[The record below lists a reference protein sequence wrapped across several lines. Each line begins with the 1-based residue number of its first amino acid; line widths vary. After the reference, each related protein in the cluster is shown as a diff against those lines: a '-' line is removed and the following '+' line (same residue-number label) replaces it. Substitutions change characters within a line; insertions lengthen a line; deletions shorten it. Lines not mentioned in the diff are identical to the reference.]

1 MPPLARTIDSQ
12 FLIRVI
18 LNEIGV
24 EEREYFDRW
33 LEESDKNKEEFSNLV
48 LLWDKFDNSFVPP
61 APNTEEQ
68 WEKIREKLNSPAPVT
83 KANNFHPV
91 PGMDNS
97 RSIFHSRHQNF
108 ILKERKH
115 GSGLTWITRAA
126 ALIIISVSL
135 FVLYKNFAPSQKPTE
150 EITLQNMTPALKKY
164 TLITEKG
171 ERRTFPL
178 ADGTIV
184 YLNADSKLIYPNI
197 FSDDS
202 REVELAGEAYFSVVP
217 DKTRPF
223 KVISGSTIT
232 VVTGTEFNIKN
243 RDNRVSVVVA
253 KGSVKTYLKNSS
265 TSVALTGGEM
275 VSFTEKS
282 GFSKTVKVNLS
293 HYLSWR
299 QDRFSFSHTPLQEV
313 MEEIERYYNIQVV
326 FLNDSVMKKRFTGT
340 FNADSLEQIFSVIS
354 LTLDVK
360 IDHNGRKV
368 IIN

>member
-1 MPPLARTIDSQ
+1 MLPLTRTIDSQ

-18 LNEIGV
+18 KNEIGA

-33 LEESDKNKEEFSNLV
+33 LEESDKNKEEYSSLV
-48 LLWDKFDNSFVPP
+48 LLWDKFENSLVP
-61 APNTEEQ
+61 AVPNNEEQ
-68 WEKIREKLNSPAPVT
+68 WEKVRQKLNAPLPEAA
-83 KANNFHPV
+83 ANFRPSSV
-91 PGMDNS
+91 KVNS
-97 RSIFHSRHQNF
+97 RSIFYSRHQDF
-108 ILKERKH
+108 INKDRKK
-115 GSGLTWITRAA
+115 STGLTWFTRAA

-135 FVLYKNFAPSQKPTE
+135 FVLYKNFAPQPTE
-150 EITLQNMTPALKKY
+150 QITVQNMTPALKKY

-217 DKTRPF
+217 DKARPF
-223 KVISGSTIT
+223 KVTSGSTIT

-243 RDNRVSVVVA
+243 RDNKVSVVVA

-265 TSVALTGGEM
+265 TSIALTDGEM
-275 VSFTEKS
+275 VSFTEKR
-282 GFSKTVKVNLS
+282 GFSKTKKVDLS

-326 FLNDSVMKKRFTGT
+326 FLNDSVMKKKFTGT

-360 IDHNGRKV
+360 IDQNGRKV